1 MRLRKIKLAG
11 FKSFVDPTTLLV
23 SDNLVGIVGP
33 NGCGKSNIIDA
44 VTWVMGESSA
54 KHLRGDALTDV
65 IFNGSSVRQPVG
77 QASVELIFDNS
88 EGKLGGPYAGYSEVS
103 IKRQL
108 NRDTISTYYLN
119 GTRCRRKD
127 IQGIFLGTGIGPR
140 SYSIIEQGVISRLI
154 EARPE
159 ELRVFL
165 EEAAGISKFRER
177 RRETENRIRHT
188 RDNIS
193 RLTDILEELEKQ
205 MDHLQRQARAAER
218 FKLLKEEERR
228 LKAELLALEWKELSG
243 NAEEKNKTVRF
254 QETRVEEGLARLRGV
269 EGEIEIQREKYTA
282 ANDAFNKA
290 QADFYQ
296 VGSDISHTEQRI
308 NHVRERIET
317 LKSEIDKARQDELK
331 LQQQLAGDKKE
342 LDNAAGISLS
352 LEPRL
357 ETAEHTGDEAY
368 NALRQEEESWQKLQA
383 EWDELNRSI
392 SGLDKQIEVN
402 TTRKQLLLSGLA
414 GLEQRINNL
423 AKEAGALAPDSMQAK
438 MAQLSAAGS
447 ESEKLL
453 DQQKNEFSE
462 TSANLQRYRTGLA
475 QINARILELRADYQ
489 KNESKIAS
497 LEALQQE
504 ETHDYRESLEQWL
517 TSLGLADA
525 RRVIDRLSIE
535 EGWETALETVAG
547 QRLQDLSVS
556 DLHGP
561 GGAAQALDAGKAGL
575 LLDHAD
581 NIHYTPRAWPRLV
594 DKISSEVPVDA
605 ILNRIYLAE
614 NMEQAREIC
623 GELDETE
630 SVITRDAVWMNNY
643 WVRIHRPADEDPG
656 PLARGQELSG
666 LKDTRR
672 SLENE
677 ISTQEQ
683 KAAEY
688 DGLIEEAE
696 QQSGQLLEQLNN
708 RQEAAAAA
716 RTQFTELKTRHEQA
730 RDRGRQIEQELLKL
744 QEQVEN
750 DQSEIT
756 GLKVQLEQDD
766 EARREL
772 LAKRRNLEA
781 TRAEHDNLLARARS
795 RWQKTNSESHS
806 IALQLESTR
815 AQKLSIE
822 QSIKRCEAQLAAI
835 RERVGDLETSEDS
848 QHNPLQELC
857 ETLDI
862 KLAEKVTSE
871 AALTAARESV
881 LQQEKLFRNKEQER
895 AECELELQELRTD
908 LEQARIRHQEIIV
921 RVQTLEERL
930 DAAGQTPETLLNGLE
945 EPAGRQLWQE
955 KIDAVENRIQRL
967 GAINLA
973 AIDEFEQISERKTY
987 LDSQYGDLSAAL
999 ETLENAIHKI
1009 DKETRSR
1016 FKDTFD
1022 RLNANLK
1029 ENFPLLFGGGH
1040 AYLEM
1045 TAQDLLETGVTVMAR
1060 PPGKKNSNIHLLS
1073 GGEKALTA
1081 VALVF
1086 SIFKLNPAPFCILD
1100 EVDAPL
1106 DDNNVRRFSDMVK
1119 SMSKD
1124 VQFII
1129 ITHNKITMEITRQ
1142 LLGVTMHEAGVSRLV
1157 SVDIDEAVEMA
1168 ASA

>member
-11 FKSFVDPTTLLV
+11 FKSFVDPTTLQV
-23 SDNLVGIVGP
+23 SGNLVGIVGP

-54 KHLRGDALTDV
+54 KHLRGESLTDV
-65 IFNGSSVRQPVG
+65 IFNGSGARQPVG

-88 EGKLGGPYAGYSEVS
+88 DGKLGGPYAGYSEVS
-103 IKRQL
+103 VKRQL

-205 MDHLQRQARAAER
+205 LENLQRQARAAER

-228 LKAELLALEWKELSG
+228 LKAELLALEWKELTG
-243 NAEEKNKTVRF
+243 NADEKSKTVRF
-254 QETRVEEGLARLRGV
+254 HETRVEEGLAALRAL
-269 EGEIEIQREKYTA
+269 EADIEIQREKYTS

-308 NHVRERIET
+308 NYVRERIET
-317 LKSEIDKARQDELK
+317 LNSEIGKARQDEQG
-331 LQQQLAGDKKE
+331 LQRQLAEDKKE
-342 LDNAAGISLS
+342 LDVAAAKSLG

-357 ETAEHTGDEAY
+357 ETAESAGAEAY
-368 NALRQEEESWQKLQA
+368 RALRQAEESRQKLQA
-383 EWDELNRSI
+383 EWDELNRSL
-392 SGLDKQIEVN
+392 SGVDKKIEVD
-402 TTRKQLLLSGLA
+402 TTRQELLTSGLA
-414 GLEQRINNL
+414 GLEQRMNHL
-423 AKEAGALAPDSMQAK
+423 EEEAGALAPGAMEGE
-438 MAQLSAAGS
+438 MAQLSAASS
-447 ESEKLL
+447 ESEQLL
-453 DQQKNEFSE
+453 DRRKEEFRE
-462 TSANLQRYRTGLA
+462 TSENLQRYRAALA
-475 QINARILELRADYQ
+475 QVNARILELRTDYQ

-497 LEALQQE
+497 LEALQREHAQ
-504 ETHDYRESLEQWL
+504 DYREPLEQWL
-517 TSLGLADA
+517 ASLGLADA
-525 RRVIDRLSIE
+525 RRLIDGISVE
-535 EGWETALETVAG
+535 EGWETALEAVAG

-561 GGAAQALDAGKAGL
+561 GAAAPALDSGKAGL

-581 NIHYTPRAWPRLV
+581 NIDYTPGKWPRLI

-614 NMEQAREIC
+614 NMEQARAIC
-623 GELDETE
+623 RELDETE
-630 SVITRDAVWMNNY
+630 SVITRDGVWMNNY
-643 WVRIHRPADEDPG
+643 WVRIHRAAAAEPG
-656 PLARGQELSG
+656 PLAREQELSG
-666 LKDTRR
+666 LKDARGN
-672 SLENE
+672 LEDE
-677 ISTQEQ
+677 ISRQEQ
-683 KAAEY
+683 QAAQY
-688 DGLIEEAE
+688 DRLIGEAE
-696 QQSGQLLEQLNN
+696 QQSGLLLEQLNN
-708 RQEAAAAA
+708 RQESTAAA
-716 RTQFTELKTRHEQA
+716 RAQFTELKTRFEQA
-730 RDRGRQIEQELLKL
+730 RDRDGQIERELLKL
-744 QEQVEN
+744 QQQAKEDRV
-750 DQSEIT
+750 EIT
-756 GLKVQLEQDD
+756 GLKAQLEQDN

-772 LAKRRNLEA
+772 LARRQDLE
-781 TRAEHDNLLARARS
+781 TMRSKQDNRLAEARS
-795 RWQKTNSESHS
+795 RWQETNSEGHT

-815 AQKLSIE
+815 AQKTSIE
-822 QSIKRCEAQLAAI
+822 QSIRRCETQLSAT
-835 RERVGDLETSEDS
+835 RERVGELEASEDA
-848 QHNPLQELC
+848 QHKPLQELC
-857 ETLDI
+857 ETLDF

-871 AALTAARESV
+871 AALSAARESV

-895 AECELELQELRTD
+895 GECEMQLQELRTD
-908 LEQARIRHQEIIV
+908 LEQARIGHQEIIV

-930 DAAGQTPETLLNGLE
+930 EAAGQTPRALLDGLE
-945 EPAGRQLWQE
+945 EPAGRQQWQE

-973 AIDEFEQISERKTY
+973 AIDEFEQVSERKTY
-987 LDSQYGDLSAAL
+987 LDSQYGDLSSAL
-999 ETLENAIHKI
+999 ETLETAIHKI
-1009 DKETRSR
+1009 DKETRAR

-1029 ENFPLLFGGGH
+1029 ENFPVLFGGGH

-1119 SMSKD
+1119 TMSKD

>member
-11 FKSFVDPTTLLV
+11 FKSFVDPTTLQV
-23 SDNLVGIVGP
+23 SGNLVGIVGP

-54 KHLRGDALTDV
+54 KHLRGESLTDV
-65 IFNGSSVRQPVG
+65 IFNGSGARQPVG
-77 QASVELIFDNS
+77 QASVELVFDNS
-88 EGKLGGPYAGYSEVS
+88 DGKMGGAYAGYSEIS

-188 RDNIS
+188 RDNIG
-193 RLTDILEELEKQ
+193 RLSDILEELEKQ
-205 MDHLQRQARAAER
+205 LEHLQRQAKAAER

-228 LKAELLALEWKELSG
+228 LKAELLALEWRDLSG
-243 NAEEKNKTVRF
+243 NAAEKSKTVRVH
-254 QETRVEEGLARLRGV
+254 ETRVEEGLARLRAV
-269 EGEIEIQREKYTA
+269 EADIEVQREEYTS
-282 ANDAFNKA
+282 ANDAFNQA

-317 LKSEIDKARQDELK
+317 LNSEIGNARQDERV
-331 LQQQLAGDKKE
+331 LQQQLADDSSE
-342 LDNAAGISLS
+342 LDVAAGKSQA

-357 ETAEHTGDEAY
+357 EASESAGAEAFK
-368 NALRQEEESWQKLQA
+368 ALRQAEDSWQKLQA
-383 EWDELNRSI
+383 EWDELNL
-392 SGLDKQIEVN
+392 SGSGIDKQIEVN
-402 TTRKQLLLSGLA
+402 TTRRELLQSGLA
-414 GLEQRINNL
+414 GLEQRMNNL
-423 AKEAGALAPDSMQAK
+423 EQEAGALAPDAMEGE

-453 DQQKNEFSE
+453 EQRKNEFSE
-462 TSANLQRYRTGLA
+462 TSANLQGYRAALA
-475 QINARILELRADYQ
+475 QVNARITELRTDYQ

-497 LEALQQE
+497 LEALQHE
-504 ETHDYRESLEQWL
+504 ATHDYREPLEQWL

-525 RRVIDRLSIE
+525 RRVIDRLSVE
-535 EGWETALETVAG
+535 EGWETALEAVAG

-561 GGAAQALDAGKAGL
+561 GGAAPALDSGKAGL

-581 NIHYTPRAWPRLV
+581 NIGYTPRARPRLI
-594 DKISSEVPVDA
+594 DRISSEVPVDA

-614 NMEQAREIC
+614 NLEQAREIC

-630 SVITRDAVWMNNY
+630 SVVTRDGVWMNNY
-643 WVRIHRPADEDPG
+643 WVRIHRPAPGDPG
-656 PLARGQELSG
+656 PLAREQELSG
-666 LKDTRR
+666 LKDARR
-672 SLENE
+672 NLEDE
-677 ISTQEQ
+677 ISRQEQ
-683 KAAEY
+683 QAAEY
-688 DGLIEEAE
+688 DRLIDEAE
-696 QQSGQLLEQLNN
+696 QQSSRLLEQLDDG
-708 RQEAAAAA
+708 QEATAAA
-716 RTQFTELKTRHEQA
+716 RAQLTELKTRCEQA
-730 RDRGRQIEQELLKL
+730 RDRGG
-744 QEQVEN
+744 QVERELRKLEQQAKE
-750 DQSEIT
+750 DRVEIT
-756 GLKVQLEQDD
+756 GLNAQLEQDN
-766 EARREL
+766 ESRREL
-772 LAKRRNLEA
+772 LATRKRLEA
-781 TRAEHDNLLARARS
+781 RRSEQDNLLAEARS
-795 RWQKTNSESHS
+795 RWQKTNSEGHS
-806 IALQLESTR
+806 VALQLESTR
-815 AQKLSIE
+815 AQKTSIE
-822 QSIKRCEAQLAAI
+822 QSIKRCEAQLAATRDRI
-835 RERVGDLETSEDS
+835 RELETTEDL
-848 QHNPLQELC
+848 QHKPLQELC
-857 ETLDI
+857 ETLELR
-862 KLAEKVTSE
+862 LAGKVTSE
-871 AALTAARESV
+871 AALAAARESV
-881 LQQEKLFRNKEQER
+881 LQQEKLFRDKEQER
-895 AECELELQELRTD
+895 GECELELQELRTE
-908 LEQARIRHQEIIV
+908 LEQARIGRQEIMV

-930 DAAGQTPETLLNGLE
+930 EAAGQTPKALLDGLDE
-945 EPAGRQLWQE
+945 AAGRQQWQE
-955 KIDAVENRIQRL
+955 KIDAVESRIQRL

-987 LDSQYGDLSAAL
+987 LDSQYGDLSTAL

-1119 SMSKD
+1119 TMSKD
-1124 VQFII
+1124 VQFIV